1 MRVVLAAGILL
12 SLCAAPAFADQPIKV
27 SGCVVKGVEFG
38 CLALRSG
45 NKTYNISAAEPRPS
59 PGTFGTVTGTLRPHW
74 VDAVEKGLRTSPNSD
89 SGESADHGFGG
100 GDDGASGRA
109 MEFIL
114 PISAR

>member
-1 MRVVLAAGILL
+1 MRVVFAAGILL
-12 SLCAAPAFADQPIKV
+12 SILTAPAFAQDKPIKV

-74 VDAVEKGLRTSPNSD
+74 VSFCQQGPIISP
-89 SGESADHGFGG
+89 AAF
-100 GDDGASGRA
+100 RA
-109 MEFIL
+109 GPVL
-114 PISAR
+114 CVKPTKKKKK